1 MDLSQQLRRA
11 RQIFES
17 ALDLESKA
25 GRDACIRQQCGE
37 DAALLRQVQAL
48 IDAHEAGESF
58 LPGQPT
64 SGPGSAGLTVQ
75 PGARIGRYRLLEK
88 LGEGGCGVVYMAE
101 QEEPVHRRVAL
112 KIIKLG
118 MDTRS
123 VTARFEAERQAL
135 ALMDHANIA
144 KVLDAGA
151 TETGRPYFVMELV
164 GGVKITDYCEQN
176 HLDTRQRLDLFMQ
189 VCRAIQHAH
198 QKGIIH
204 RDIKPSNVL
213 VATQDGVAIP
223 KVIDFGI
230 AKATQGKL
238 TDQTAFTAFE
248 QFLGTPAY
256 MSPEQAQLGSLDV
269 DTRSDIYSL
278 GVLLYELLTGKTP
291 FDAKELLAVG
301 LEAMRRTICEKEPPT
316 PSTRLKLDLAA
327 QQAQGPSGPKTKNQN
342 SKIANDL
349 DWIVMKCLEKDRAR
363 RYETANGLAMDIERH
378 LGDEPVVA
386 GPPGAFYRL
395 GKFVRRNRTGVA
407 VVAGVTLALLVGVA
421 ASLWEA
427 RQQSLLHQKAQTAQ
441 INESRERQKAL
452 AEAAKSKLVADFLK
466 DMLRTAGPSIALGR
480 DTTLLREI
488 LDKTAA
494 RVGKDLTNQPEVEIE
509 LRDVLAATYH
519 DLQLYPQ
526 AEQMDRETLQ
536 LSRTRLGPENLHV
549 AQSLLGLGHDLQ
561 ELGRRTEAD
570 SYLNESLTLFRK
582 LEGDESFDVTQVLN
596 ALGASLADQ
605 ERFAE
610 AEALYREALRI
621 HQKLSKEM
629 NPDSAWTLENI
640 AGVTASQGRLA
651 EAETLHRIALT
662 SQRAILGKEHPEIAR
677 TLSNLGFNFLEQNEL
692 SEAETSFEESL
703 QMQRKF
709 RGTESPALA
718 KTLVGMAAVRQGQGR
733 MEEAE
738 MMNREA
744 LAMQRKLLKAEDP
757 SIVNTIYNLAS
768 VLQEKGRFSEA
779 EPLLREALAI
789 QRSLP
794 GNAKARL
801 PSMLLRLALI
811 LQQQNQSKE
820 AEDLD
825 REALSLLEGLSFQAT
840 PAFPVAMVN
849 LAILLNQQG
858 RFEDVESLYQEHLD
872 SVRRRSPPDDP
883 GFASVLAVLTST
895 LLTEKKFAEAEPV
908 ARECLAIREK
918 KLPDAWRTFSAQ
930 SMLGSILLGQKK
942 YAEAET
948 LLLASYDG
956 MKGRGSNDRSVA
968 KATAQDSLR
977 RTLQNLVQLYEATG
991 RSDKANDWRQQLA
1004 EFERSE
1010 SSSLPSTK
1018 E

>member
-17 ALDLESKA
+17 ALDLEPKA
-25 GRDACIRQQCGE
+25 GRDACIRRQCGE

-48 IDAHEAGESF
+48 IEAHEAGESF

-64 SGPGSAGLTVQ
+64 GGPSSAGLTMQ
-75 PGARIGRYRLLEK
+75 PGARIARYRLLEK
-88 LGEGGCGVVYMAE
+88 LGEGGCGVVYLAE

-164 GGVKITDYCEQN
+164 GGVKITDYCQQN

-256 MSPEQAQLGSLDV
+256 MSPEQAQLGGLDV

-278 GVLLYELLTGKTP
+278 GVLLYELLTGRTP

-378 LGDEPVVA
+378 LSDEPVVA
-386 GPPGAFYRL
+386 GPPGTFYRL

-407 VVAGVTLALLVGVA
+407 VVAGVTIALLVGVA

-441 INESRERQKAL
+441 INESRERQKAQ

-466 DMLRTAGPSIALGR
+466 DMLRTVRPSIALGR

-509 LRDVLAATYH
+509 LRHVLAATYH

-536 LSRTRLGPENLHV
+536 LSRARLGPENLYV
-549 AQSLLGLGHDLQ
+549 ARSLLGLGLSLL
-561 ELGRRTEAD
+561 ELGKCTEAD
-570 SYLNESLTLFRK
+570 SYLGESLKLYRK
-582 LEGDESFDVTQVLN
+582 LEGDENTDVALVLN
-596 ALGASLADQ
+596 ALATSSADQ
-605 ERFAE
+605 GRFAA
-610 AEALYREALRI
+610 AEAMYREALRI
-621 HQKLSKEM
+621 HRKLHGEADA
-629 NPDSAWTLENI
+629 DSAWTLENI
-640 AGVTASQGRLA
+640 AGVTAMQGRLA
-651 EAETLHRIALT
+651 EAETLHHEALT
-662 SQRAILGKEHPEIAR
+662 SQRAILGKEHPDIAH
-677 TLSNLGFNFLEQNEL
+677 TLSNLGFTLLEQNKL

-703 QMQRKF
+703 QMQRKLS
-709 RGTESPALA
+709 GTESPALA

-738 MMNREA
+738 RMNREA
-744 LAMQRKLLKAEDP
+744 LVMQRKLLKPEDP
-757 SIVNTIYNLAS
+757 GIVNTIDNLTT
-768 VLQEKGRFSEA
+768 VLTEEGRFSEA
-779 EPLLREALAI
+779 EPLLREVQAM

-794 GNAKARL
+794 RYEKSHL
-801 PSMLLRLALI
+801 PSMLLRLALV

-825 REALSLLEGLSFQAT
+825 REVLSILKGLPGPVLTDFAAAL
-840 PAFPVAMVN
+840 VN
-849 LAILLNQQG
+849 LGLLLGQQG
-858 RFEDVESLYQEHLD
+858 RYEDVEALYGQYLEILRTK
-872 SVRRRSPPDDP
+872 VPPDDP
-883 GFASVLAVLTST
+883 GFANALAVLTST
-895 LLTEKKFAEAEPV
+895 LLTEQKFAEAEPV
-908 ARECLAIREK
+908 ARECLAIRGK
-918 KLPDAWRTFSAQ
+918 RIPDAWRTFSARG
-930 SMLGSILLGQKK
+930 MLGSILLGQKK
-942 YAEAET
+942 YAQAEPM
-948 LLLASYDG
+948 LLASYEG
-956 MKGRGSNDRSVA
+956 MKGSGANDRTVA
-968 KATAQDSLR
+968 KATVQNSLR
-977 RTLQNLVQLYEATG
+977 RTLQDLVQLYEATG
-991 RSDKANDWRQQLA
+991 RPDKAAEWRQRLA
-1004 EFERSE
+1004 ESERAE
-1010 SSSLPSTK
+1010 SNSPRCTK
-1018 E
+1018 D